1 MYLQS
6 LIPSVFSKS
15 QVDMNAI
22 LPPPHHPPAPARI
35 FALRILSAHTQFKFM
50 KCSLHAQYAVLCP
63 IKKRKKKNT
72 CACLPGIHNA
82 QLMSVFP
89 FSKYWG
95 GQYLPEGVHYPHWCQ
110 WDEVCWTCYNIR
122 RGFFPP
128 SSLYIET
135 FQTQPVLRDHLQS
148 RKAIFK
154 QPVSKRFNPRT
165 ATILALAEQQRKQG
179 ILQNS

>member
-1 MYLQS
+1 MLSYPPLTTHPLLQGYLLCAS
-6 LIPSVFSKS
+6 CPLTLNS
-15 QVDMNAI
+15 N
-22 LPPPHHPPAPARI
+22 LW
-35 FALRILSAHTQFKFM
+35 SAHYM
-50 KCSLHAQYAVLCP
+50 PQYAVLCP

-154 QPVSKRFNPRT
+154 QPVSKRFNPQT
-165 ATILALAEQQRKQG
+165 ATILALAEQQRKLG